1 MVSAQLFI
9 HRGVNKGVVVGWP
22 QTRFQPR
29 PISAILG
36 SRCTSLL
43 LRIHNGYQLCSV
55 VICLMFMVILLVL
68 IACIVATRCLL
79 ASTSR
84 WPAVLIPQLFAGQKR
99 CVPGISENPQ
109 RSCWKTRGRCP
120 WPPVHVVGL
129 VYAVCRGY
137 VLPQLKPTRTIP
149 ALQTTRFGLG
159 NVMGIMLPPITA

>member
-99 CVPGISENPQ
+99 CVPGMSVAA
-109 RSCWKTRGRCP
+109 RSCGWA
-120 WPPVHVVGL
+120 GL
-129 VYAVCRGY
+129 CCLQGLCTALVEAHQDHSSTSNDKIWTGQCHGY
-137 VLPQLKPTRTIP
+137 YTPTYYGMIVISMR
-149 ALQTTRFGLG
+149 
-159 NVMGIMLPPITA
+159 MLIS